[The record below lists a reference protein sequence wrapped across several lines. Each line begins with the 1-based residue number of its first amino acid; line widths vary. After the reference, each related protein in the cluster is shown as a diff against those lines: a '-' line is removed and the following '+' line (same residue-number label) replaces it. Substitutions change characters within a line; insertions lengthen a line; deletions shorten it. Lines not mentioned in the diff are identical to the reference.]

1 MTKNYLKFATKS
13 EILYNCLIKQKLIAT
28 NKKQIMKNFT
38 RLFVILLA
46 AVLMSGC
53 SSLDKMK
60 KNANLVKYEITPKV
74 LETHAGIVAAQVKAT
89 YPEKYFDKN
98 TTLKITPVL
107 VYEGGET
114 AFDELLFAQGEKVLA
129 NNKSVSWTGGTIN
142 WSGDVNYIPEM
153 KVSEFLLRVEAERK
167 GKTLAFD
174 PIKLADGVIA
184 TSTLVED
191 HAKPIVL
198 KDKYQ
203 RIVPEQKM
211 ADILYIINRSD
222 IRPAELKAE
231 DIQALKD
238 YIALVMQNDRMEV
251 KGVTTSSYA
260 SPDGPLTLN
269 EKLSVQR
276 GKAAEKYLQK
286 EYGKIPELAE
296 LFSSQTTAEDW
307 DGFKTLVQES
317 SMADKELI
325 LRVLSMYQDPNV
337 REQEIKNMSTAYEAL
352 AEEILPQLRRS
363 KFIVDVNLVGLSDE
377 EILNAVKNDPSI
389 LSLEQLL
396 YAATLTEDPME
407 MLKDYQLAAE
417 KEPKCYRAWNNI
429 GWVYLSMGKA
439 DEAMQALEKAKALK
453 NDDNVKNNMGF
464 AALLQGDIQAAAEYF
479 NSMSAATPESR
490 FGLGTIAIH
499 EGKYDQAVNFLSD
512 KPSMNLALAQLLKGD
527 LNKAKTTIESVKP
540 CKCGAPSYLK
550 AVIAARLDDKDGV
563 INGLREAIGYNSDWK
578 NYARTDLE
586 FAKFFL
592 DDTFDSI
599 TK

>member
-1 MTKNYLKFATKS
+1 
-13 EILYNCLIKQKLIAT
+13 
-28 NKKQIMKNFT
+28 MKNFT

-46 AVLMSGC
+46 AVLVSGC
-53 SSLDKMK
+53 SSLEKMK
-60 KNANLVKYEITPKV
+60 KNANLVRYEVTPKV

-114 AFDELLFAQGEKVLA
+114 VFDELLYAQGELVQA
-129 NNKSVSWTGGTIN
+129 NNKSVNWTGGTVN
-142 WSGDVNYIPEM
+142 WSGDVSYIPEM
-153 KVSEFLLRVEAERK
+153 KVSEFMLRIEASKK

-222 IRPAELKAE
+222 IRPSELKAE

-238 YIALVMQNDRMEV
+238 YITMVIENERMEV
-251 KGVTTSSYA
+251 KGVTASSYA

-269 EKLSVQR
+269 ERLSEQR
-276 GKAAEKYLQK
+276 GKAADKYLNK

-296 LFSSQTTAEDW
+296 FFSSKTTAEDW

-325 LRVLSMYQDPNV
+325 LRVLSMYQDPVV
-337 REQEIKNMSTAYEAL
+337 REQEIKNMSAAYETL

-363 KFIVDVNLVGLSDE
+363 KFVVDVNLIGLSDD
-377 EILNAVKNDPSI
+377 EILAAIKSDPSV

-396 YAATLTEDPME
+396 YAATLTNDPEE
-407 MLKDYQLAAE
+407 MLGYYKMAAE

-429 GWVYLSMGKA
+429 GWAYLQMGKA
-439 DEAMQALEKAKALK
+439 DEAMEALEKAKALK
-453 NDDNVKNNMGF
+453 NDDTVKNNMGF
-464 AALLQGDIQAAAEYF
+464 AALLKGDLAAASEYF
-479 NSMSAATPESR
+479 NSMSAATPESK

-499 EGKYDQAVNFLSD
+499 EGKYDQAVNLLGD
-512 KPSMNLALAQLLKGD
+512 TPSMNLALAQLLKGD
-527 LNKAKTTIESVKP
+527 LNKAKTTMESVEP

-550 AVIAARLDDKDGV
+550 AVIAARLDDKNAV
-563 INGLREAIGYNSDWK
+563 LAGLKEAIGYNADWK
-578 NYARTDLE
+578 NYAETDLE
-586 FAKFFL
+586 FSKYFL
-592 DDTFDSI
+592 DDDFI
-599 TK
+599 ALTK

>member
-1 MTKNYLKFATKS
+1 
-13 EILYNCLIKQKLIAT
+13 
-28 NKKQIMKNFT
+28 MKNFT

-46 AVLMSGC
+46 AVLVSGC
-53 SSLDKMK
+53 SSLEKMK
-60 KNANLVKYEITPKV
+60 KNANLVRYEVTPKV

-89 YPEKYFDKN
+89 YPEKYFDKK

-114 AFDELLFAQGEKVLA
+114 VFDELLYAQGELVQA
-129 NNKSVSWTGGTIN
+129 NNKSVGWTGGTVN
-142 WSGDVNYIPEM
+142 WSGDVSYIPEM
-153 KVSEFLLRVEAERK
+153 KVSEFMLRIEASKK

-211 ADILYIINRSD
+211 ADILYVINRSD
-222 IRPAELKAE
+222 IRPSELKAE

-238 YIALVMQNDRMEV
+238 YITMVMENERMEV
-251 KGVTTSSYA
+251 KGVTASSYA

-269 EKLSVQR
+269 ERLSEQR
-276 GKAAEKYLQK
+276 GKAADKYLNK

-296 LFSSQTTAEDW
+296 FFSSKTTAEDW

-325 LRVLSMYQDPNV
+325 LRVLSMYQDPVV
-337 REQEIKNMSTAYEAL
+337 REQEIKNMSTAYETL
-352 AEEILPQLRRS
+352 AEDILPQLRRS
-363 KFIVDVNLVGLSDE
+363 KFVVDVNLIGLSDD
-377 EILNAVKNDPSI
+377 EILAAIKSDPSV

-396 YAATLTEDPME
+396 YAATLTNDPEE
-407 MLKDYQLAAE
+407 MLGYYKMAAE

-429 GWVYLSMGKA
+429 GWAYLQMGKA
-439 DEAMQALEKAKALK
+439 DEAMEALEKAKALK
-453 NDDNVKNNMGF
+453 NDDTVKNNMGF
-464 AALLQGDIQAAAEYF
+464 AALLKGDLAAASEYF
-479 NSMSAATPESR
+479 NSMSAATPESK

-499 EGKYDQAVNFLSD
+499 EGKYDQAVNLLGD
-512 KPSMNLALAQLLKGD
+512 TPSMNLALAQLLKGD
-527 LNKAKTTIESVKP
+527 LNKAKTTMESVEP

-550 AVIAARLDDKDGV
+550 AVIAARLDNKDGV
-563 INGLREAIGYNSDWK
+563 LAGLKEAIGYNADWK
-578 NYARTDLE
+578 NYAETDLE
-586 FAKFFL
+586 FSKYFL
-592 DDTFDSI
+592 DDDFI
-599 TK
+599 ALTK

>member
-1 MTKNYLKFATKS
+1 
-13 EILYNCLIKQKLIAT
+13 
-28 NKKQIMKNFT
+28 MKNFT

-60 KNANLVKYEITPKV
+60 RNANLVTYEITPKV
-74 LETHAGIVAAQVKAT
+74 LETHAGIVAAQLKAT

-98 TTLKITPVL
+98 ATLKITPVL

-114 AFDELLFAQGEKVLA
+114 AFDEVLFAQGEKVLA
-129 NNKSVSWTGGTIN
+129 NNKSVAWTGGSVN

-153 KVSEFLLRVEAERK
+153 KVSEFLLRIDAEKK
-167 GKTLAFD
+167 GKTLSFD

-184 TSTLVED
+184 TSTLAEI
-191 HAKPIVL
+191 HPMPMSL
-198 KDKYQ
+198 KDNYQ

-211 ADILYIINRSD
+211 ADILYNINQAN
-222 IRPAELKAE
+222 IRTSELKSA

-238 YIALVMQNDRMEV
+238 YVTLVMENERMEV
-251 KGVTTSSYA
+251 KGVTNSSYA

-269 EKLSVQR
+269 ERLSEQR
-276 GKAAEKYLQK
+276 SKAADKYLQK

-296 LFSSQTTAEDW
+296 LFTTQTTAEDW
-307 DGFKTLVQES
+307 EGFKALVQES
-317 SMADKELI
+317 SIADKELI
-325 LRVLSMYQDPNV
+325 LRVLSMYQDPIV

-352 AEEILPQLRRS
+352 AKDILPQLRRS
-363 KFIVDVNLVGLSDE
+363 KLIVDVNLIGLNDE
-377 EILNAVKNDPSI
+377 EILAAIKSDPSS

-396 YAATLTEDPME
+396 YAGTLTEDPAE
-407 MLKDYQLAAE
+407 VLKYYQLAAE

-429 GWVYLSMGKA
+429 GWTLLEMGKA
-439 DEAMQALEKAKALK
+439 EEAMEALEKAKDLK
-453 NDDNVKNNMGF
+453 YDDTVKNNLGF
-464 AALLQGDIQAAAEYF
+464 AALLSGDIKAAAEYF
-479 NSMSAATPESR
+479 NSMSAATPQSK
-490 FGLGTIAIH
+490 FGLGTIAIT
-499 EGKYDQAVNFLSD
+499 EGKYDQAVNLLGD
-512 KPSMNLALAQLLKGD
+512 TPTMNLALAQLLKGD
-527 LNKAKTTIESVKP
+527 LNKAKTTMESVEP

-578 NYARTDLE
+578 NFAQTDLE
-586 FAKFFL
+586 FSRFFT
-592 DDTFDSI
+592 DDLFMSI